1 MQDDEKIKDEKNI
14 GTTLALYP
22 CPVIV
27 VGAKVGN
34 CGKMNCVYT
43 SLRRDCQGLVPYL
56 KRRKIMANKILVA
69 VFSAS
74 GVTKRVGEEIA
85 KIAGADFYE
94 IVPKEIYTSA
104 DLDWMNKKSRSSIE
118 MNDSS
123 ARPEIN
129 GKVADMASYD
139 TVIVGFPIWWGVAPR
154 IIDTFLE
161 SYDFS
166 GKKIIP
172 FCTSGGSGVGRS
184 DTALHKD
191 VSGDVKWAKGRQI
204 NRANESEI
212 RRFLDEVL

>member
-1 MQDDEKIKDEKNI
+1 
-14 GTTLALYP
+14 
-22 CPVIV
+22 
-27 VGAKVGN
+27 
-34 CGKMNCVYT
+34 
-43 SLRRDCQGLVPYL
+43 
-56 KRRKIMANKILVA
+56 MAGKILVA

-85 KIAGADFYE
+85 RIAGADFYE

-118 MNDSS
+118 MNDPS

-161 SYDFS
+161 SYEFS
-166 GKKIIP
+166 GKNIIP
-172 FCTSGGSGVGRS
+172 FCTSGGSGIGRS
-184 DTALHKD
+184 GPNMEALAGTGTWLEGKRFSGN
-191 VSGDVKWAKGRQI
+191 VSEADLQSWIDSLK
-204 NRANESEI
+204 
-212 RRFLDEVL
+212 

>member
-1 MQDDEKIKDEKNI
+1 
-14 GTTLALYP
+14 
-22 CPVIV
+22 
-27 VGAKVGN
+27 
-34 CGKMNCVYT
+34 
-43 SLRRDCQGLVPYL
+43 
-56 KRRKIMANKILVA
+56 MADKILVA

-118 MNDSS
+118 MNDPS
-123 ARPEIN
+123 ARPEIKD
-129 GKVADMASYD
+129 KVADMASYD
-139 TVIVGFPIWWGVAPR
+139 TVIVGFPIWWGVAPH
-154 IIDTFLE
+154 IIDTFME

-184 DTALHKD
+184 DIALHKD
-191 VSGDVKWAKGRQI
+191 VSGDVKWTKGKQI
-204 NRANESEI
+204 NRANEAEI
-212 RRFLDEVL
+212 RRWLNEVL